1 MEVEDGYPNYLVE
14 KGTFFTRP
22 EGIPLLMD
30 FKKTD
35 GNSRLLV
42 SEMKA
47 CIVSNGGRLFDGNLY
62 LYGHNINPRHIRRG
76 LFC

>member
-35 GNSRLLV
+35 FHLG
-42 SEMKA
+42 
-47 CIVSNGGRLFDGNLY
+47 Y
-62 LYGHNINPRHIRRG
+62 LYPR
-76 LFC
+76 

>member
-42 SEMKA
+42 SEMK
-47 CIVSNGGRLFDGNLY
+47 VRYFFFEKKQK
-62 LYGHNINPRHIRRG
+62 NIDMN
-76 LFC
+76 